1 LLNEFDRLTYTS
13 AEKAAKEII
22 KGVQKNKRR
31 IMIGMDAKL
40 ADILVRLF
48 PGTYEKIM
56 GLEERVSRLTKL

>member
-1 LLNEFDRLTYTS
+1 
-13 AEKAAKEII
+13 
-22 KGVQKNKRR
+22 
-31 IMIGMDAKL
+31 MIGMDAKL